1 LSPPDLDAYF
11 AGCRA
16 RVPAFTRRHFGPL
29 GTLRLH
35 YEAIGL
41 DLVRSPVN
49 VLLVGPSLLLRLAAA
64 ALRTLRL
71 EAAARWLATRR
82 LVVETRLARRVA
94 GLIAAELLGLD
105 RLAEAAG
112 RPVPHEAVEGLL
124 AEYVA
129 ARDAVSELAS
139 GLLAIALSLS
149 TLHVLAP
156 SAFSLGPILAERY
169 AEEEAL
175 SGFWAGRWAAGWYYS
190 WWPAHASWSEIAA
203 FTLGLMVVFSL
214 VTTFMGLLTDPLQQA
229 LGLHDRRLQRLIAT
243 LERAV
248 RTDAAARLAL
258 PDPYLSRIADLVD
271 WVAFGLRYLR

>member
-1 LSPPDLDAYF
+1 
-11 AGCRA
+11 
-16 RVPAFTRRHFGPL
+16 
-29 GTLRLH
+29 
-35 YEAIGL
+35 
-41 DLVRSPVN
+41 
-49 VLLVGPSLLLRLAAA
+49 
-64 ALRTLRL
+64 
-71 EAAARWLATRR
+71 
-82 LVVETRLARRVA
+82 
-94 GLIAAELLGLD
+94 
-105 RLAEAAG
+105 
-112 RPVPHEAVEGLL
+112 
-124 AEYVA
+124 VA
-129 ARDAVSELAS
+129 ARDAVAELAS

-149 TLHVLAP
+149 TLNVLAP

-229 LGLHDRRLQRLIAT
+229 LGLHDRRLYRLVAT
-243 LERAV
+243 LEHAV
-248 RTDAAARLAL
+248 RTDEAARLAL